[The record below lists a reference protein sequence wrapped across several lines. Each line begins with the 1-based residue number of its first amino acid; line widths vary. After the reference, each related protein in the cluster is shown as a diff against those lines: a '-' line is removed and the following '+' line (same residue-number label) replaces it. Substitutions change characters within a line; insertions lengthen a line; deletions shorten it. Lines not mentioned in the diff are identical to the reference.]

1 MIEVKNLCA
10 YYGKNCVFKNV
21 SFKIEDG
28 SFVAL
33 CGKNG
38 AGKSTLLSLID
49 GIIPEGLS
57 IDGEIFID
65 GKNIFSLKRKEIA
78 KRISFLVQNE
88 KPVWNMTVKQ
98 FVQTGLYSFESM
110 SKMQIDSLVNKALEK
125 FGLSSFS
132 DKLIFNISGGEF
144 QKCRLARSFIQ
155 SSDVLLFDEP
165 SENLD
170 LPFQSQLMTILKNFA
185 KEDSKKIVIFS
196 IHDLN
201 VASTFCEDFILFSKN
216 DVVVNS
222 REKIFTKEVLE
233 KAYDSKVKIFVHP
246 VLDVLQV
253 LFL

>member
-88 KPVWNMTVKQ
+88 NPIWNMTVKQ
-98 FVQTGLYSFESM
+98 FVQTGLYS
-110 SKMQIDSLVNKALEK
+110 
-125 FGLSSFS
+125 
-132 DKLIFNISGGEF
+132 
-144 QKCRLARSFIQ
+144 
-155 SSDVLLFDEP
+155 
-165 SENLD
+165 LD
-170 LPFQSQLMTILKNFA
+170 RKS
-185 KEDSKKIVIFS
+185 
-196 IHDLN
+196 
-201 VASTFCEDFILFSKN
+201 
-216 DVVVNS
+216 VV
-222 REKIFTKEVLE
+222 
-233 KAYDSKVKIFVHP
+233 
-246 VLDVLQV
+246 
-253 LFL
+253 